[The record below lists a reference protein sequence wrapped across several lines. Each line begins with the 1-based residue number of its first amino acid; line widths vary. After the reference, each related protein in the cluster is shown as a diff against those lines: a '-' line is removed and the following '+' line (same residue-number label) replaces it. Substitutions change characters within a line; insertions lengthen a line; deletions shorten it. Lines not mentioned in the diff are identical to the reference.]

1 MANYTVPLLYAPVFA
16 NTLKSAGILWAVAR
30 RFQVY
35 EVEMG
40 QAGGLASTDC
50 QDQWDLSRF
59 GSTAAGVGTI
69 VASDLL
75 DPADAVSATLFANN
89 LSTELTYTTAGNGLN
104 LKSWS
109 INQRG
114 FNRWRA
120 LDDGDN
126 IVVPSTTGFGIGVRT
141 SSITSGFANSA
152 VGGIS
157 FIER

>member
-1 MANYTVPLLYAPVFA
+1 MANYTVPLLYAPVTTAFH
-16 NTLKSAGILWAVAR
+16 TAGMLWAESR
-30 RFQVY
+30 RVMVY

-40 QAGGLASTDC
+40 QTGTLASSDC

-59 GSTAAGVGTI
+59 GTTAAGVGTV

-75 DPADAVSATLFANN
+75 DPADVASSTLFAND
-89 LSTELTYTTAGNGLN
+89 LSTEPTYTSAGNGLTI
-104 LKSWS
+104 KSWA

-126 IVVPSTTGFGIGVRT
+126 IIIPSTAAFGIGVRT
-141 SSITSGFANSA
+141 LSSGFTASA

-157 FIER
+157 FVER